1 MVLGQVLRLN
11 ISSWVVPLV
20 LQQQISVL
28 KGVRV
33 HLIVGYI
40 SLTISDVEHLL
51 MCLFAICMSSLQK
64 CLFRSSAHFL
74 IMLLSFFFFSDVEL
88 YKLLLYFGC

>member
-1 MVLGQVLRLN
+1 M
-11 ISSWVVPLV
+11 VPLV

-74 IMLLSFFFFSDVEL
+74 TGFFVGFFFPEL
-88 YKLLLYFGC
+88 YELVIYFGY